1 VWGLDRGYCQ
11 MIGGENEVVKRLDP
25 IFKTLAP
32 GRGSLDRT
40 PGREKAT
47 GTAKRI
53 LTLRSKRRWPFCED
67 DSQWHRIWLDA
78 RTPRASIF

>member
-11 MIGGENEVVKRLDP
+11 MIGGEKRSCEASRSNFQD
-25 IFKTLAP
+25 ASA

-47 GTAKRI
+47 GTAEEDTYTAVQTALAI
-53 LTLRSKRRWPFCED
+53 L
-67 DSQWHRIWLDA
+67 
-78 RTPRASIF
+78 